1 MQPVLTDLEGT
12 GANTILPH
20 KYLLDTNF
28 EPWSCDSGFKRI
40 KKREG
45 DTDVRKWEL
54 KRRRER
60 EQVGA
65 SEWRLLR
72 SQEPP

>member
-1 MQPVLTDLEGT
+1 MQPVLADLEGDS
-12 GANTILPH
+12 ANTILPH
-20 KYLLDTNF
+20 KYLLDAN
-28 EPWSCDSGFKRI
+28 EPWSCDCGFKRI

-54 KRRRER
+54 KRRCER

-65 SEWRLLR
+65 SEWMLLHN
-72 SQEPP
+72 QEPI